1 MLYLTQNISKE
12 IIVTA
17 NELATTNPANYTWV
31 ITSADTH
38 QSITFS
44 SINNSSSYYFNSFTL
59 SVIPGATYGLTAGV
73 IPTYTTG
80 QHKYN
85 IYQMTNYGDLN
96 ILNAI
101 KLVETGILYITG
113 STQSVNQYSGGNVNI
128 PTYRG

>member
-1 MLYLTQNISKE
+1 MLYLTRNISKE

-38 QSITFS
+38 QSFTFS
-44 SINNSSSYYFNSFTL
+44 AIDNSSSYYYNSFTL
-59 SVIPGATYGLTAGV
+59 SVIPGATYGLTAGI

-80 QHKYN
+80 QHIYD

-96 ILNAI
+96 ISNAV

-113 STQSVNQYSGGNVNI
+113 ITSSTNQYSGGNVTI